1 MRIGNEY
8 AAKTLC
14 KAVQACYNFSV
25 YTEDGTN
32 ETTGRS
38 CMENKLIRSK
48 YFLYL
53 TEFFA
58 GMSVMAVELGASRL
72 MAPYFSSSQIVWTVI
87 IGVIMIAMAIGNVWG
102 GKLADKSA
110 TPDKLYRR
118 LIIAAIWIALI
129 PFVGR
134 YLIAGISLLLA
145 LFVTKNFLVWAALAA
160 CLVIF
165 AFPCVL
171 LGTVT
176 PSLTRFTVDNLDDT
190 GKTVGR
196 LNALNT
202 IGSIIGTFVPTFVTI
217 PAVGTAATFLIFS
230 GVLAAIGI
238 AYFVFEKKKSVPGIV
253 SVLLIAG
260 LCFAL
265 PSYSFAFWQSDI
277 TLEDE
282 SIYNYLQVQDDAK
295 RTTLSTNVLFGVQSV
310 QIKGDALTGM
320 YYDYALAAP
329 CMAGM
334 DGTDNENRS
343 VMILGMGSGTYASY
357 CTRYFPGASVQG
369 AEIDKKIADIATDYF
384 GLPGSVTVAVEDGR
398 AYLAASKEKFD
409 VIMVDAY
416 QDITIPF
423 QLSSV
428 EFFNE
433 VRSHLKP
440 NGVMVVN
447 LNMTSAEDGSI
458 NEYLCDTMASVFQH
472 TVTAPVRG
480 NTNTEVFCTNAD
492 DWEETFLC
500 SIAKLKDS
508 DYADMMRTVYSKLTP
523 YEGGS
528 CILTDDKA
536 PVEVLG
542 MRVLDELIGDELNY
556 YKDELRT
563 GGLSALIGN

>member
-1 MRIGNEY
+1 MIPI
-8 AAKTLC
+8 AIC
-14 KAVQACYNFSV
+14 
-25 YTEDGTN
+25 DD
-32 ETTGRS
+32 
-38 CMENKLIRSK
+38 
-48 YFLYL
+48 
-53 TEFFA
+53 
-58 GMSVMAVELGASRL
+58 ELLHAR
-72 MAPYFSSSQIVWTVI
+72 QTQ
-87 IGVIMIAMAIGNVWG
+87 
-102 GKLADKSA
+102 
-110 TPDKLYRR
+110 
-118 LIIAAIWIALI
+118 AAIRRCEAQAVTRCFETPL
-129 PFVGR
+129 
-134 YLIAGISLLLA
+134 ALLA
-145 LFVTKNFLVWAALAA
+145 AVTQQGYAPRVA
-160 CLVIF
+160 
-165 AFPCVL
+165 VL
-171 LGTVT
+171 
-176 PSLTRFTVDNLDDT
+176 
-190 GKTVGR
+190 
-196 LNALNT
+196 
-202 IGSIIGTFVPTFVTI
+202 
-217 PAVGTAATFLIFS
+217 
-230 GVLAAIGI
+230 
-238 AYFVFEKKKSVPGIV
+238 
-253 SVLLIAG
+253 
-260 LCFAL
+260 
-265 PSYSFAFWQSDI
+265 DI
-277 TLEDE
+277 
-282 SIYNYLQVQDDAK
+282 
-295 RTTLSTNVLFGVQSV
+295 R
-310 QIKGDALTGM
+310 
-320 YYDYALAAP
+320 
-329 CMAGM
+329 MAGM

-433 VRSHLKP
+433 VCSHLKP

-523 YEGGS
+523 YEGGN

>member
-1 MRIGNEY
+1 MNSG
-8 AAKTLC
+8 
-14 KAVQACYNFSV
+14 
-25 YTEDGTN
+25 
-32 ETTGRS
+32 
-38 CMENKLIRSK
+38 
-48 YFLYL
+48 
-53 TEFFA
+53 FA
-58 GMSVMAVELGASRL
+58 DEASRTSVPSCTL
-72 MAPYFSSSQIVWTVI
+72 
-87 IGVIMIAMAIGNVWG
+87 
-102 GKLADKSA
+102 
-110 TPDKLYRR
+110 
-118 LIIAAIWIALI
+118 
-129 PFVGR
+129 
-134 YLIAGISLLLA
+134 
-145 LFVTKNFLVWAALAA
+145 
-160 CLVIF
+160 
-165 AFPCVL
+165 
-171 LGTVT
+171 TVT
-176 PSLTRFTVDNLDDT
+176 SLTRFTVDNLDDT

-310 QIKGDALTGM
+310 QVKGDALTGM

-433 VRSHLKP
+433 VCSHLKP
-440 NGVMVVN
+440 NA
-447 LNMTSAEDGSI
+447 LR
-458 NEYLCDTMASVFQH
+458 
-472 TVTAPVRG
+472 VRG
-480 NTNTEVFCTNAD
+480 AAVRPAAAPEHGLWRGRNGGQCLPWAGTGPCEGRRAAD
-492 DWEETFLC
+492 FLK
-500 SIAKLKDS
+500 KLKLGVDKG
-508 DYADMMRTVYSKLTP
+508 RTL
-523 YEGGS
+523 
-528 CILTDDKA
+528 
-536 PVEVLG
+536 
-542 MRVLDELIGDELNY
+542 
-556 YKDELRT
+556 
-563 GGLSALIGN
+563 

>member
-118 LIIAAIWIALI
+118 LIIAAI
-129 PFVGR
+129 
-134 YLIAGISLLLA
+134 
-145 LFVTKNFLVWAALAA
+145 
-160 CLVIF
+160 
-165 AFPCVL
+165 
-171 LGTVT
+171 
-176 PSLTRFTVDNLDDT
+176 
-190 GKTVGR
+190 
-196 LNALNT
+196 
-202 IGSIIGTFVPTFVTI
+202 
-217 PAVGTAATFLIFS
+217 
-230 GVLAAIGI
+230 GI

-310 QIKGDALTGM
+310 QVKGDALTGM

-433 VRSHLKP
+433 VQAHLKP

-447 LNMTSAEDGSI
+447 LNMTSAENGSI

-492 DWEETFLC
+492 DWEETFLR

>member
-145 LFVTKNFLVWAALAA
+145 LVCALVGG
-160 CLVIF
+160 F
-165 AFPCVL
+165 
-171 LGTVT
+171 
-176 PSLTRFTVDNLDDT
+176 
-190 GKTVGR
+190 
-196 LNALNT
+196 
-202 IGSIIGTFVPTFVTI
+202 IGAGV
-217 PAVGTAATFLIFS
+217 S
-230 GVLAAIGI
+230 G
-238 AYFVFEKKKSVPGIV
+238 
-253 SVLLIAG
+253 
-260 LCFAL
+260 
-265 PSYSFAFWQSDI
+265 
-277 TLEDE
+277 
-282 SIYNYLQVQDDAK
+282 
-295 RTTLSTNVLFGVQSV
+295 
-310 QIKGDALTGM
+310 ALTGM

-433 VRSHLKP
+433 VQAHLKP

-492 DWEETFLC
+492 DWEETFLR

>member
-1 MRIGNEY
+1 
-8 AAKTLC
+8 
-14 KAVQACYNFSV
+14 
-25 YTEDGTN
+25 
-32 ETTGRS
+32 
-38 CMENKLIRSK
+38 MESKLIHRK
-48 YFLYL
+48 WFLYL

-102 GKLADKSA
+102 GKLADQAKS
-110 TPDKLYRR
+110 PDRLYRR

-134 YLIAGISLLLA
+134 WLIGGVSLLLA
-145 LFVTKNFLVWAALAA
+145 AFVTKNFLVWAALAA
-160 CLVIF
+160 CLLIF

-202 IGSIIGTFVPTFVTI
+202 IGSILGTFLPTFVTI
-217 PAVGTAATFLIFS
+217 PAVGTAATFLLFA

-238 AYFVFEKKKSVPGIV
+238 AYFVVERKKTVPGIV
-253 SVLLIAG
+253 SVLLIVG

-265 PSYSFAFWQSDI
+265 PTYSFAFWEKDI

-282 SIYNYLQVQDDAK
+282 SIYNYLQVKEDKD
-295 RTTLSTNVLFGVQSV
+295 RTILSTNVLFGVQSI
-310 QIKGDALTGM
+310 QMKSAALTGM

-334 DGTDNENRS
+334 DGTDSAGRS

-357 CTRYFPGASVQG
+357 CDRYFPGAAIQG
-369 AEIDKKIADIATDYF
+369 AEIDGKIADIAHTYF
-384 GLPGSVTVAVEDGR
+384 GLPETVEVAVEDGR
-398 AYLAASKEKFD
+398 AYLAASDALFD

-423 QLSSV
+423 QLSSR
-428 EFFNE
+428 EFFRE
-433 VRSHLKP
+433 VQRHLKP
-440 NGVMVVN
+440 GGVMVVN
-447 LNMTSAEDGSI
+447 LNMTSAENGSI
-458 NEYLCDTMASVFQH
+458 NQYLCDTMASVFAH
-472 TVTAPVRG
+472 TLTAPVPG
-480 NTNTEVFCTNAD
+480 NTNTEVFCTDSD
-492 DWEETFLC
+492 DWQATL
-500 SIAKLKDS
+500 SASVARLTDA
-508 DYADMMRTVYSKLTP
+508 DYAAMMETVSGKLTE
-523 YEGGS
+523 YQGGD

-542 MRVLDELIGDELNY
+542 IRVLDELIEGELNY
-556 YKDELRT
+556 YRNQVKT
-563 GGLSALIGN
+563 NGLLSLIS

>member
-1 MRIGNEY
+1 MRQKHCVPERERAIIALTAPET
-8 AAKTLC
+8 A
-14 KAVQACYNFSV
+14 Q
-25 YTEDGTN
+25 TEA
-32 ETTGRS
+32 TGRP

-53 TEFFA
+53 TEFFS

-102 GKLADKSA
+102 GKLADRSA

-118 LIIAAIWIALI
+118 LILAAIWIALI

-134 YLIAGISLLLA
+134 YLIAGISLLA

-253 SVLLIAG
+253 SALLIAG

-265 PSYSFAFWQSDI
+265 PGYSFAFWESDI
-277 TLEDE
+277 ALEDE
-282 SIYNYLQVQDDAK
+282 SIYNYLQVKDDAK

-310 QIKGDALTGM
+310 QVKGDALTGM

-334 DGTDNENRS
+334 DGTDNEGRS

-357 CTRYFPGASVQG
+357 CARYFPGASVQG
-369 AEIDKKIADIATDYF
+369 AEIDRKIADIATDYF
-384 GLPGSVTVAVEDGR
+384 GLLDSVTVAVEDGR
-398 AYLAASKEKFD
+398 AYLAASEERFD

-428 EFFNE
+428 EFFTE
-433 VRSHLKP
+433 VQRHLKP

-447 LNMTSAEDGSI
+447 LNMTSAENGSI
-458 NEYLCDTMASVFQH
+458 NEYLCDTMASVFKY
-472 TVTAPVRG
+472 TVTAPVKG
-480 NTNTEVFCTNAD
+480 NTNTEVFCTDAD
-492 DWEETFLC
+492 DWEETFLR
-500 SIAKLKDS
+500 SIGNLTDC
-508 DYADMMRTVYSKLTP
+508 DYADMMRTVQEKLAP
-523 YEGGS
+523 YAGGA

-542 MRVLDELIGDELNY
+542 MRVLDELIGDELKY
-556 YKDELRT
+556 YKDELKT
-563 GGLSALIGN
+563 GGLSALLG

>member
-118 LIIAAIWIALI
+118 LIIAAI
-129 PFVGR
+129 
-134 YLIAGISLLLA
+134 
-145 LFVTKNFLVWAALAA
+145 
-160 CLVIF
+160 
-165 AFPCVL
+165 
-171 LGTVT
+171 
-176 PSLTRFTVDNLDDT
+176 
-190 GKTVGR
+190 
-196 LNALNT
+196 
-202 IGSIIGTFVPTFVTI
+202 
-217 PAVGTAATFLIFS
+217 
-230 GVLAAIGI
+230 GI

-310 QIKGDALTGM
+310 QVKGDALTGM

-369 AEIDKKIADIATDYF
+369 AEIDKKIAGIATDYF